1 MTAIKTWHVECISS
15 GSMTDLQHTAITSCS
30 SCPCG
35 QAAGVRYGGRCPLV
49 DRKRRRD
56 ETLALEGQP
65 IQTVWFIKRGT
76 VVLSRCGPDG
86 VDRPRLVRG
95 PGSFIGLEVLVRP
108 TYADSVRTT
117 EPTIVCGISRDGLDA
132 WLGPKGTPARMAL
145 EQTLVATADDRP
157 RAAGADGTAL
167 ERVARW
173 ILDDLNAGCRVPRHV
188 VATLLGMVPETLS
201 RSLAQLHD
209 EGMIDLTRRTIT
221 VTDRPRLEALAR

>member
-1 MTAIKTWHVECISS
+1 MNE
-15 GSMTDLQHTAITSCS
+15 LQRTAITSCS

-35 QAAGVRYGGRCPLV
+35 QAAAVRYGGHCPLV
-49 DRKRRRD
+49 DRKRKRD

-76 VVLSRCGPDG
+76 VVLSRTSPDG

-117 EPTIVCGISRDGLDA
+117 EPTTVCAISRDGLDA

-145 EQTLVATADDRP
+145 EQTLLATADDRP
-157 RAAGADGTAL
+157 RAAGADGTAV

-173 ILDDLNAGCRVPRHV
+173 ILDDAAASCRVPRQV
-188 VATLLGMVPETLS
+188 VASLLGMVPETLS
-201 RSLAQLHD
+201 RSLAHLH
-209 EGMIDLTRRTIT
+209 EQGLIELTRRSIT
-221 VTDRPRLEALAR
+221 VTDRTRLETVAG